1 MWRPRT
7 WVAAMTVATL
17 AAAGCS
23 GGGTPDEDKAGG
35 SGRPITLRIGTND
48 FPGRFPAAAI
58 EEFARQAEQRSDGQ
72 IRITPVWRAGGE
84 FVDDWDQAAARLI
97 MDGELDMGLIP
108 ARAWDALGV
117 MSLRALNAPFLLTS
131 EEQVGEVVT
140 DDDLAGDM
148 MAGLEEVGV
157 AGLALVPEELR
168 HVFGFAK
175 PLVGPEDYVGGTIRA
190 SRSDTVYALLA
201 ALGANPDDLNGR
213 FWTRDDVAGIE
224 SGFAL
229 APESLPSTATG
240 NVTLFPKVESLVVNR
255 DVFAGLTDDQQAV
268 LRAAAEA
275 TRDWAVDAG
284 SDHAVDAQTY
294 CQMGGRVVWAS
305 DAQVEAL
312 ERAAAPVYD
321 QLEAD
326 PGTKATIAAI
336 RRATDGLPAPTPPAP
351 CDPPTQP
358 VVNVPPPEGVTY
370 QGGVIRAELDS
381 EDLVD
386 QGVPRQVAS
395 GWDGLVTITI
405 KDGRWS
411 VEFAGQE
418 ERNCEGPYEVYGGR
432 VRFIAEGI
440 CANTA
445 DGEVAL
451 DAAWTVDAGGRQVL
465 SDFRRGPGIPA
476 PEMEIILGGQAW
488 EWIG

>member
-1 MWRPRT
+1 MI
-7 WVAAMTVATL
+7 VAAL
-17 AAAGCS
+17 AATGCS

-35 SGRPITLRIGTND
+35 SGRPITLRIGTDD
-48 FPGRFPAAAI
+48 FPGRFPALAI
-58 EEFARQAEQRSDGQ
+58 EEFARQAEGRSDGQ
-72 IRITPVWRAGGE
+72 IRVTPVWRAAGE
-84 FVDDWDQAAARLI
+84 NVDDWDQAVADLV
-97 MDGELDMGLIP
+97 MDGELEMGLIP

-131 EEQVGEVVT
+131 DEQVGAVVT

-148 MAGLEEVGV
+148 MAGLDGVGIQ
-157 AGLALVPEELR
+157 GLALVPEELR
-168 HVFGFAK
+168 HPFGFAK
-175 PLVGPEDYVGGTIRA
+175 PLLGPEDYVGATIRA

-201 ALGANPDDLNGR
+201 ALGANPDDLEGG

-224 SGFAL
+224 SGFTL
-229 APESLPSTATG
+229 TPDSLPSTAAG

-255 DVFAGLTDDQQAV
+255 EVFAGLTDDQQAT

-275 TRDWAVDAG
+275 TRDWAVAAG
-284 SDHAVDAQTY
+284 SDDAGDAQTY
-294 CQMGGRVVWAS
+294 CQLGGRVVWAS

-326 PGTKATIAAI
+326 PGTRSTIAAI
-336 RRATDGLPAPTPPAP
+336 RRATRRMPAPTPPAP

-370 QGGVIRAELDS
+370 EGGVLRAELDS

-386 QGVPRQVAS
+386 QGVPPGFAAS
-395 GWDGLVTITI
+395 WDGVVTITI

-411 VEFAGQE
+411 LEFAGKE
-418 ERNCEGPYEVYGGR
+418 GLDCEGPYEVYEGR
-432 VRFIAEGI
+432 VRFIAAGT
-440 CANTA
+440 CGSTA

-451 DAAWTVDAGGRQVL
+451 DAAWTVDADGRQVL
-465 SDFRRGPGIPA
+465 SDFRRGPGIPY
-476 PEMEIILGGQAW
+476 PEMEVILGGQQW
-488 EWIG
+488 ERIG